1 MLVPFQRMMQRV
13 ETARQDSD
21 TALFF
26 HLLYFGEMVA
36 KTLVLMMVAGIQD
49 DPDKNRYRQLHRLVR
64 FEGIGEW
71 ASVLEEVLS
80 GPASQHLA
88 EDIRSE
94 QRDLMQKVAPEAWQY
109 EASSYLDACLRKLD
123 KNREGLASRL
133 DGRKWLALFAELRNK
148 TRGHGATSTG
158 QCSAIAPD
166 LEKSILL
173 VAQNFSGFQRQ
184 WAYLHR
190 NLSGKYKVLP
200 ISPQAPL
207 FDPLKSKEASREATL
222 VDGIYI
228 YFDRPYRVDLL
239 QSDADLS
246 DFLYPNGA
254 FKEQRFELIS
264 YITDSTHAGDSSAF
278 LLPTGDL
285 PKSETQGLGV
295 LEIQGQVFGNLPT
308 IKAGYIHRNK
318 LEQELSQQLTNDRHP
333 VITLVGRGGIGKT
346 SLALSV
352 LHEISNA
359 DRFGAI
365 VWFSSRD
372 IDLLPEGPKIVRPHL
387 LNQNDIAAE
396 FVRLISPAEAA
407 VKGFKKPKYFT
418 DALTRS
424 PIDQPFLFVF
434 DNFETVSNPVEV
446 FTWLDTFVR
455 PPNKILITSRSRE
468 FRGDYPVEIMGMTE
482 QETEDLISTTARE
495 LGIEQLVSDDY
506 RKELFRESEGHPYV
520 IKVLLGE
527 VAKAGKVEKIRRLV
541 ASKDNILDALFDR
554 TYLALTP
561 SARLVFLTLCSW
573 RTTVPALAVEAVMLR
588 PANEKMDV
596 DAALEELR
604 RNSFIEMTLS
614 IEDQELFVT
623 VPLVASEFG
632 RRKLAVSAMKAA
644 VEANM
649 QWLLYFGAGQKTDM
663 RHGVG
668 PRVERFFK
676 NVATEVGK
684 NPSTLNDY
692 LPIMEFIAQRFS
704 PAWLLLASLYEE
716 SGTAESAERAKDA
729 LQRFLEKDS
738 TNMAIWSRLAFLCK
752 RTMDWL
758 GEIHARVEICSLP
771 GTTME
776 SISET
781 INRWNGVYKQQIVSI
796 AADER
801 HLIGRKLLAIFNE
814 RLEEADATDFSRAA
828 WLCLSLEEIEMAKE
842 FTHVGLR
849 LEPDNEFCQNL
860 AAKLNMQM
868 EMPGISNSSS
878 LGK

>member
-1 MLVPFQRMMQRV
+1 MLVQFQRMMQRV
-13 ETARQDSD
+13 EIARHDSD

-36 KTLVLMMVAGIQD
+36 KTLVLTMVAGIQD
-49 DPDKNRYRQLHRLVR
+49 DPDKNRYGQLHRLVR
-64 FEGIGEW
+64 CEGIGEW
-71 ASVLEEVLS
+71 SAILEEVLT
-80 GPASQHLA
+80 GPASQHLI
-88 EDIRSE
+88 EDIRQE
-94 QRDLMQKVAPEAWQY
+94 QRDLMQKVAPGAWQY
-109 EASSYLDACLRKLD
+109 EASSLLDACLRRLD
-123 KNREGLASRL
+123 KTREGLAPRL
-133 DGRKWLALFAELRNK
+133 DGKKWLSLFAELRNK

-166 LEKSILL
+166 LEKSITA
-173 VAQNFSGFQRQ
+173 VATNFSGFQRQ

-200 ISPQAPL
+200 ISPLAPL
-207 FDPLKSKEASREATL
+207 FDQLKSKEASKGPAL
-222 VDGIYI
+222 SDGVYV
-228 YFDRPYRVDLL
+228 YFERPYRVDLL
-239 QSDADLS
+239 HSDPDLS

-254 FKEQRFELIS
+254 FKEKRFELIS
-264 YITDSTHAGDSSAF
+264 YITDSTQTGDASAF
-278 LLPTGDL
+278 LLPVGDL

-295 LEIQGQVFGNLPT
+295 LEVQGQVFGNLPT
-308 IKAGYIHRNK
+308 IKPGYIHRRK
-318 LEQELSQQLTNDRHP
+318 LEDELLQQLTNDRHP

-352 LHEISNA
+352 LHEISGTG
-359 DRFGAI
+359 RFGSI

-396 FVRLISPAEAA
+396 FVRLLTPAEATT
-407 VKGFKKPKYFT
+407 KGFKAAKYFT
-418 DALTRS
+418 DALTKS
-424 PIDQPFLFVF
+424 PIEQPFLFVF
-434 DNFETVSNPVEV
+434 DNFETVSNPVDV
-446 FTWLDTFVR
+446 FTWLDNFAR
-455 PPNKILITSRSRE
+455 LPNKILITSRSRE

-482 QETEDLISTTARE
+482 QETDELVSATARA
-495 LGIEQLVSDDY
+495 LSIEGLISDDY

-527 VAKAGKVEKIRRLV
+527 VAKAGRIEKIRRLV

-554 TYLALTP
+554 TYLALSP

-604 RNSFIEMTLS
+604 RSSFIEISLS
-614 IEDQELFVT
+614 VEDQELFVT

-663 RHGVG
+663 KHGVG

-676 NVATEVGK
+676 NVAGEVSRD
-684 NPSTLNDY
+684 PSKLDEY
-692 LPIMEFIAQRFS
+692 LPILEFIAQRYA
-704 PAWLLLASLYEE
+704 PAWPLLASLHEE
-716 SGTAESAERAKDA
+716 SGGPESTERAKDA
-729 LQRFLEKDS
+729 LQRYLEKDS
-738 TNMAIWSRLAFLCK
+738 TNMFIWSRLAFLCR

-771 GTTME
+771 GSTMDG
-776 SISET
+776 ISET
-781 INRWNGVYKQQIVSI
+781 INRWNGVYRQQIVSI

-801 HLIGRKLLAIFNE
+801 QLIGRKLLGIFSE
-814 RLEEADATDFSRAA
+814 RREEADATDFSRAA
-828 WLCLSLEEIEMAKE
+828 WLCLSLDEIESAKE
-842 FTHVGLR
+842 FTREGLR
-849 LEPDNEFCQNL
+849 LVPDNEFCLNL
-860 AAKLNMQM
+860 ASRLGMQM
-868 EMPGISNSSS
+868 EMPGVVTHPARN
-878 LGK
+878 